1 MTRTVEA
8 TICGT
13 VYSMPVGFAASMK
26 VHEHEFLGDPFKLST
41 RLAEGERLTLKQ
53 VIAII
58 TIGVR
63 CAGCQ
68 LEDEAIGD
76 DIIDRGAQDFIL
88 PAAKY
93 VVSLVSGSPALPVL
107 DGKKK
112 QKQNQDATLS
122 GLQ

>member
-1 MTRTVEA
+1 MRTVEA
-8 TICGT
+8 TIEGK

-41 RLAEGERLTLKQ
+41 RLAQGDPLTLQQ

-76 DIIDRGAQDFIL
+76 AIIERGAQDFII

-93 VVSLVSGSPALPVL
+93 VVSLVSGAPAVPVIE
-107 DGKKK
+107 GKKK
-112 QKQNQDATLS
+112 TKQDRATLS